1 VGWAGRAGLHVPLVL
16 RTPAGEPLFSAASVA
31 RLTVQ
36 ERFALPLIA
45 LLTALA
51 GLANYQ
57 TWAPVPRFAVATVAL
72 AGLAWVVSFA
82 TEQLGERFGPAIT
95 GMLQST
101 LGNLPELFVVI
112 FALQKGEL
120 VVAQTAIVGSIFAN
134 AMLVLGLVIV
144 VGAHRAPDGVMRFS
158 HRLPRDTATLLLV
171 TVFIIVLLG
180 LSLASHDP
188 ASHHVDTIS
197 AVGAVGLLVVYVA
210 WVVPYLRSDTAPGE
224 ARAREMA
231 TGEEARGDEAAGREA
246 GVDADAGHELSAER
260 ARRDEVTTEEARGQ
274 QVGRREAMGE
284 RHEPASGGPRLS
296 LPLTLTLLFAAGV
309 ASAFVSDW
317 FVNALSPAIV
327 QLKISQAFAGLVI
340 VAIAGNAVEN
350 TAGIVLAW
358 KGRSDL
364 AISVVK
370 NSVAQIAAFL
380 FPLLVLI
387 SFLLATTLTFA
398 LAPVYIGAL
407 LVMALAMWQVTADGE
422 AAAFEG
428 WALVALYV
436 ILATLTLY
444 E

>member
-1 VGWAGRAGLHVPLVL
+1 L
-16 RTPAGEPLFSAASVA
+16 REAASSTRLSFESSAGDDDIVTEVA
-31 RLTVQ
+31 GTTPL
-36 ERFALPLIA
+36 ERSALIA
-45 LLTALA
+45 ITVLA
-51 GLANYQ
+51 AVAGVADYEV
-57 TWAPVPRFAVATVAL
+57 WAAVPRFAVATLAL

-82 TEQLGERFGPAIT
+82 TEQLGERFGPGVT
-95 GMLQST
+95 GMMQST

-120 VVAQTAIVGSIFAN
+120 VVAQTAIVGSIVAN
-134 AMLVLGLVIV
+134 ALLVLGLVIV
-144 VGAHRAPDGVMRFS
+144 VGARRADDGLMRFS
-158 HRLPRDTATLLLV
+158 KRLPRDTATLLQV

-180 LSLASHDP
+180 LSLGAHDP
-188 ASHHVDTIS
+188 ASHHVKAIS
-197 AVGAVGLLVVYVA
+197 AVGAVCLLVVYLA
-210 WVVPYLRSDTAPGE
+210 WVVPYLR
-224 ARAREMA
+224 
-231 TGEEARGDEAAGREA
+231 
-246 GVDADAGHELSAER
+246 ADSQPESTPEQAEVR
-260 ARRDEVTTEEARGQ
+260 T
-274 QVGRREAMGE
+274 
-284 RHEPASGGPRLS
+284 PRLS
-296 LPLTLTLLFAAGV
+296 LGFTLTLLVVAGA

-327 QLKISQAFAGLVI
+327 QLHISQAFAGLVI

-350 TAGIVLAW
+350 TAGLVLAW

-380 FPLLVLI
+380 FPLLVLV
-387 SFLLATTLTFA
+387 SFALATTLTFA

-407 LVMALAMWQVTADGE
+407 ALTALALWQVTGDGE

>member
-1 VGWAGRAGLHVPLVL
+1 M
-16 RTPAGEPLFSAASVA
+16 A
-31 RLTVQ
+31 RLTAQ

-45 LLTALA
+45 ILAALA
-51 GLANYQ
+51 GVANYQ
-57 TWAPVPRFAVATVAL
+57 TWAAVPRFAIATLAL

-120 VVAQTAIVGSIFAN
+120 IVAQTAIVGSIFAN

-144 VGAHRAPDGVMRFS
+144 VGARRAPDGVMRFS

-188 ASHHVDTIS
+188 ASHHVKVIS
-197 AVGAVGLLVVYVA
+197 AVGAVSLLVVYLA

-224 ARAREMA
+224 QDASRGSSGADSSVSSPSRGGDLRPSASQTKVARQSV
-231 TGEEARGDEAAGREA
+231 T
-246 GVDADAGHELSAER
+246 LAE
-260 ARRDEVTTEEARGQ
+260 
-274 QVGRREAMGE
+274 
-284 RHEPASGGPRLS
+284 SKGPRLS
-296 LPLTLTLLFAAGV
+296 LPLTLTLLLTAGV

-428 WALVALYV
+428 WALVALYM

>member
-1 VGWAGRAGLHVPLVL
+1 M
-16 RTPAGEPLFSAASVA
+16 S
-31 RLTVQ
+31 RLTST
-36 ERFALPLIA
+36 ERIA
-45 LLTALA
+45 LLTIAILTALA
-51 GLANYQ
+51 GTANYGQ
-57 TWAPVPRFAVATVAL
+57 WAAVPRFAIATLAL

-82 TEQLGERFGPAIT
+82 TEQLGERFGPAVT
-95 GMLQST
+95 GMMQST

-144 VGAHRAPDGVMRFS
+144 VGAWRAPDGVMRFH

-171 TVFIIVLLG
+171 CVFIIVLLG

-188 ASHHVDTIS
+188 ASKHVDTIS
-197 AVGAVGLLVVYVA
+197 AVGAVSLLVVYLA
-210 WVVPYLRSDTAPGE
+210 WVVPYLRADKLPGAEDNASEATEGQATAP
-224 ARAREMA
+224 RASSED
-231 TGEEARGDEAAGREA
+231 TE
-246 GVDADAGHELSAER
+246 HLSIASPER
-260 ARRDEVTTEEARGQ
+260 A
-274 QVGRREAMGE
+274 
-284 RHEPASGGPRLS
+284 GPRLS
-296 LPLTLTLLFAAGV
+296 LRMTLALLLTAGV

-317 FVNALSPAIV
+317 FVNGLEPAIV

-350 TAGIVLAW
+350 TAGLVLAW

-407 LVMALAMWQVTADGE
+407 LVMALAMWQVTGDGE

>member
-1 VGWAGRAGLHVPLVL
+1 MPVVL
-16 RTPAGEPLFSAASVA
+16 RTRVVNDYSRGAPMA
-31 RLTVQ
+31 RLTVL
-36 ERFALPLIA
+36 ERIALSLIA
-45 LLTALA
+45 LLTVLA
-51 GLANYQ
+51 GFANYQ
-57 TWAPVPRFAVATVAL
+57 TWAPVPRFAIATVAL

-82 TEQLGERFGPAIT
+82 TEQLGERFGPAVT

-101 LGNLPELFVVI
+101 LGNLPELFVVV

-197 AVGAVGLLVVYVA
+197 AVGAVSLLVVYLA
-210 WVVPYLRSDTAPGE
+210 WVVPYLRADKPPGAE
-224 ARAREMA
+224 DEPPGA
-231 TGEEARGDEAAGREA
+231 GDA
-246 GVDADAGHELSAER
+246 AER
-260 ARRDEVTTEEARGQ
+260 D
-274 QVGRREAMGE
+274 
-284 RHEPASGGPRLS
+284 GPRLS
-296 LPLTLTLLFAAGV
+296 LRFTLTLLFAGGIG
-309 ASAFVSDW
+309 SAFVSDW
-317 FVNALSPAIV
+317 FVNALEPAIV

-350 TAGIVLAW
+350 TAGLVLAW
-358 KGRSDL
+358 RGRSDL

-407 LVMALAMWQVTADGE
+407 LVMALAMWQVTGDGE

>member
-1 VGWAGRAGLHVPLVL
+1 LATADQQAIVAGAMAGLTSL
-16 RTPAGEPLFSAASVA
+16 
-31 RLTVQ
+31 
-36 ERFALPLIA
+36 ERSLLLLIA
-45 LLTALA
+45 ALTAIA
-51 GLANYQ
+51 GVADYGA
-57 TWAPVPRFAVATVAL
+57 WAAVPRFALATLAL
-72 AGLAWVVSFA
+72 AGLAWMVSFA
-82 TEQLGERFGPAIT
+82 TEQLGERFGPGVT
-95 GMLQST
+95 GMMQSS

-120 VVAQTAIVGSIFAN
+120 VVAQTAIVGSILAN
-134 AMLVLGLVIV
+134 ALLVLGLVIV
-144 VGAHRAPDGVMRFS
+144 VGARRAPDGIMRF
-158 HRLPRDTATLLLV
+158 HKKLPRDTATLLQV

-180 LSLASHDP
+180 LSLSSHDP
-188 ASHHVDTIS
+188 ASHHINTIS
-197 AVGAVGLLVVYVA
+197 IVGAICLLVVYLT
-210 WVVPYLRSDTAPGE
+210 WVVPYLRADAS
-224 ARAREMA
+224 
-231 TGEEARGDEAAGREA
+231 A
-246 GVDADAGHELSAER
+246 GV
-260 ARRDEVTTEEARGQ
+260 Q
-274 QVGRREAMGE
+274 
-284 RHEPASGGPRLS
+284 EPASRAASPEEHREGAGEPVRPGPRLS
-296 LPLTLTLLFAAGV
+296 LAMSLLLLGIAG
-309 ASAFVSDW
+309 ASSAFVSDW
-317 FVNALSPAIV
+317 FVNGLKPAIV
-327 QLKISQAFAGLVI
+327 QLHISQAFAGLVI

-380 FPLLVLI
+380 FPVLVLV

-407 LVMALAMWQVTADGE
+407 ALTALALSQVTGDGE

>member
-1 VGWAGRAGLHVPLVL
+1 MSGLSPLERSAVL
-16 RTPAGEPLFSAASVA
+16 AAAV
-31 RLTVQ
+31 LTV
-36 ERFALPLIA
+36 
-45 LLTALA
+45 LA
-51 GLANYQ
+51 GLADYGS
-57 TWAPVPRFAVATVAL
+57 WAVVPRFLLATLAL

-82 TEQLGERFGPAIT
+82 TEQLGERFGPAVT

-120 VVAQTAIVGSIFAN
+120 VVAQTAIVGSILAN

-144 VGAHRAPDGVMRFS
+144 VGARRSPDNTMRFS
-158 HRLPRDTATLLLV
+158 KRLPRDTATLLLL

-180 LSLASHDP
+180 LSLGSHDP
-188 ASHHVDTIS
+188 ASHHVKTIS
-197 AVGAVGLLVVYVA
+197 AVGAVCLLVVYAA
-210 WVVPYLRSDTAPGE
+210 WVIPYLRSDQPPVAKLVGQN
-224 ARAREMA
+224 
-231 TGEEARGDEAAGREA
+231 G
-246 GVDADAGHELSAER
+246 GVAD
-260 ARRDEVTTEEARGQ
+260 RDR
-274 QVGRREAMGE
+274 
-284 RHEPASGGPRLS
+284 PGPRLS
-296 LPLTLTLLFAAGV
+296 LRFTVTLLVLAGT

-317 FVNALSPAIV
+317 FVAGLRPAID
-327 QLKISQAFAGLVI
+327 QLGLSEAFAGLVI

-350 TAGIVLAW
+350 TAGLVLAW

-380 FPLLVLI
+380 FPLLVLV
-387 SFLLATTLTFA
+387 SFALTTTLTFA
-398 LAPVYIGAL
+398 LSPVLTGAL
-407 LVMALAMWQVTADGE
+407 ALGALTLWQVSGDGE
-422 AAAFEG
+422 AAEFEG